1 MYLLIKYGK
10 EELKATKAYMLHE
23 AAFASWPFLSDMNA
37 MIKNVTLKISNL
49 GCEQCQRAIS
59 NTIKAL
65 PGITSISVEKG
76 QPHAA
81 FSVTYESGKV
91 SFEKI
96 RNAVVELGY
105 TVDGYIIHEH
115 VHAHGNKIHK
125 HPHTHRNK
133 DEAHNNPEDHL
144 NKLETK

>member
-1 MYLLIKYGK
+1 
-10 EELKATKAYMLHE
+10 MLYE
-23 AAFASWPFLSDMNA
+23 VACVSWPFLFNMNE

-49 GCEQCQRAIS
+49 SCEQCQKAIS
-59 NTIKAL
+59 NNIKAL

-76 QPHAA
+76 QPHVA

-96 RNAVVELGY
+96 RNVVVELGY

-125 HPHTHRNK
+125 HPHSYRNK
-133 DEAHNNPEDHL
+133 DDAHNYPEDHL
-144 NKLETK
+144 SKFETNSK